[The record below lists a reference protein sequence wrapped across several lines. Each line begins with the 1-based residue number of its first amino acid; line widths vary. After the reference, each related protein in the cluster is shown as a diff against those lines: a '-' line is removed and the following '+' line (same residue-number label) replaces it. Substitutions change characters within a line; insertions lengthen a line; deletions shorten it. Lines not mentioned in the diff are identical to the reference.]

1 MVCRA
6 LAIGVLEA
14 LVMGNMK
21 PVGLPGEALV
31 RIEEGHMRCAAIQST
46 ATPVP
51 VQAPQPY
58 RLRAWIGHYSPCVAA
73 VLLGALPVGWVAQT
87 SPAVRDAHAFLQRYV
102 SVTAQDIAALDR
114 GGVVVQTLKTN
125 APTGVAILGVI
136 RIAASSE
143 SFLERFRDITDF
155 KKGPEIPQVGR
166 FADPPRLE
174 DVEPLVV
181 DAADLEALR
190 SCRVGN
196 CDIKLT
202 GQMVGRFHQIDWAA
216 PNWRDLTASLFKRL
230 LVERVVAYSRS
241 GNTALGA
248 YRDKGRAVEIA
259 DEIHAV
265 VDASAR
271 LCGHAPEFLKH
282 VECPSS
288 QVLAASEHFVYWSKE
303 KLAFKPVTSL
313 TDVTIYRKAYEA
325 TAATFIASKDLYLKP
340 LFPHVARPDATRRHW
355 LQRSSGVLPRVCE
368 SLARR
373 RARRHLQR
381 SETVAGRASGT
392 RRCGEVLPRDQAPN
406 ATGSQCTTS
415 APDVWPVLAA
425 VGRKRLEATMTFAV
439 Q

>member
-325 TAATFIASKDLYLKP
+325 TAATFIASKDLYSSHYFLTSLGLTLLVDTGSNEAP
-340 LFPHVARPDATRRHW
+340 AFYLVYANRSRVDALGGTFSALRRW
-355 LQRSSGVLPRVCE
+355 LVE
-368 SLARR
+368 R
-373 RARRHLQR
+373 RARAGAEKYSFAIRLRMQRDRNAQRALQ
-381 SETVAGRASGT
+381 TCGLFWPPWVAN
-392 RRCGEVLPRDQAPN
+392 VLRPQ
-406 ATGSQCTTS
+406 
-415 APDVWPVLAA
+415 
-425 VGRKRLEATMTFAV
+425 
-439 Q
+439 